1 MNIML
6 IVGIAA
12 YLLVT
17 LIVGFVAGR
26 RVKTV
31 NDFAL
36 AGKRLSFF
44 MASATVFA
52 TWFGSETILG
62 SSAEF
67 AKKGLSGVIEEP
79 FGAALCLIL
88 IGIFFARR
96 LYRMNLNNLGEFY
109 LKQYGTAT
117 EIISSIIMVFS
128 YLSWVAAQFLALGI
142 VFNTVTGLD
151 LKTSIVSMAML
162 VTIYTTVG
170 GMWAVSMT
178 DSIQMVVIIVGL
190 IVVLVVVAAEYGG
203 VAAVIAMPPQGHW
216 QMMKSTS
223 TSGVIGFINAWVV
236 IGLGSIP
243 GQDVFQRIMS
253 ARSERVAVFSSIFS
267 GFLYLSVAM
276 IPLFLG
282 YLALKMLSPAEVPA
296 DLQFLIPRLIMAKT
310 GIALQIIF
318 FGALLSAILSTASGA
333 LLAPS
338 VVLSENLL
346 RKIVQTDDK
355 NLLLLSRACTLVL
368 AVISMV
374 MALRYTKITELVSDS
389 SAYGLVALFVPLV
402 AGMFFNATNPLA
414 AIASIIGGTAVWK
427 IWPAGL
433 CQLTPQLAG
442 FAAALIP
449 FLLLGFVN
457 LTRKLLRQENPQ
469 ILPRQ

>member
-1 MNIML
+1 ML
-6 IVGIAA
+6 IAGIVVYLLLTLMIGFIAA
-12 YLLVT
+12 
-17 LIVGFVAGR
+17 R

-31 NDFAL
+31 SDFAL
-36 AGKRLSFF
+36 AGKRLPFF

-67 AKKGLSGVIEEP
+67 AKHGLSGVIEEP

-88 IGIFFARR
+88 VGLFFARR

-109 LKQYGTAT
+109 LQQYGPAT
-117 EIISSIIMVFS
+117 EIVSSVVMVFS

-142 VFNTVTGLD
+142 VLNTVTGLD
-151 LKTSIVSMAML
+151 LKLAIVLMAVL
-162 VTIYTTVG
+162 VTLYTTVG

-190 IVVLVVVAAEYGG
+190 IIVLVVVAADHGG
-203 VAAVIAMPPQGHW
+203 VAAVLAMPPRSHW
-216 QMMKSTS
+216 QLMKT
-223 TSGVIGFINAWVV
+223 TDSGGIIAFINAWVV

-243 GQDVFQRIMS
+243 GQDVFQRVMS

-282 YLALKMLSPAEVPA
+282 YLALRVLTPAEA
-296 DLQFLIPRLIMAKT
+296 AGDMQFLIPKLILAKT
-310 GIALQIIF
+310 GVVLQIVF

-346 RKIVQTDDK
+346 RKLIGPDDRK
-355 NLLLLSRACTLVL
+355 LLQLSRASTVLLAAISLV
-368 AVISMV
+368 I
-374 MALRYTKITELVSDS
+374 ALRYDKITELVSDS
-389 SAYGLVALFVPLV
+389 SAYGLVALFVPLI
-402 AGMFFNATNPLA
+402 AGMFFGARNAVA
-414 AIASIIGGTAVWK
+414 AITSIVGGTVVWK

-433 CQLTPQLAG
+433 WQLTPQLAG
-442 FAAALIP
+442 LAMATLPFAALALIFP
-449 FLLLGFVN
+449 
-457 LTRKLLRQENPQ
+457 LRAKKSSIP
-469 ILPRQ
+469 

>member
-1 MNIML
+1 ML
-6 IVGIAA
+6 IAGIVA
-12 YLLVT
+12 YLLLT
-17 LIVGFVAGR
+17 LVIGFIAAR

-31 NDFAL
+31 SDFAL
-36 AGKRLSFF
+36 AGKKLSFF

-67 AKKGLSGVIEEP
+67 AKHGFSGVIEEP

-88 IGIFFARR
+88 VGLFFARR

-109 LKQYGTAT
+109 LQQYGVAT
-117 EIISSIIMVFS
+117 EIVSSVIMVFS

-142 VFNTVTGLD
+142 VLNTVTGLD
-151 LKTSIVSMAML
+151 LKLAIVLMALL
-162 VTIYTTVG
+162 VTLYTTVG

-190 IVVLVVVAAEYGG
+190 IVVLVVVAADHGG
-203 VAAVIAMPPQGHW
+203 IAAVLAMPPQGHW
-216 QMMKSTS
+216 QLMKTTDSV
-223 TSGVIGFINAWVV
+223 GIVAFINAWAV

-243 GQDVFQRIMS
+243 GQDVFQRVMS

-282 YLALKMLSPAEVPA
+282 YLALRVLTPAEA
-296 DLQFLIPRLIMAKT
+296 AGDMQFLIPKLILAKT

-346 RKIVQTDDK
+346 RKLVGPDDRK
-355 NLLLLSRACTLVL
+355 LLRLSRASTVLL
-368 AVISMV
+368 AVISLV
-374 MALRYTKITELVSDS
+374 IALRYDKITELVSDS
-389 SAYGLVALFVPLV
+389 SAYGLVALFVPLI
-402 AGMFFNATNPLA
+402 AGMFFGARNPIA
-414 AIASIIGGTAVWK
+414 AITSTVGGTVVWK
-427 IWPAGL
+427 LWPEGL

-442 FAAALIP
+442 FFAGLIP
-449 FLLLGFVN
+449 FLLLIPMSF
-457 LTRKLLRQENPQ
+457 TRRY
-469 ILPRQ
+469 ILGKKIQDLSN